1 MSYTSLRLLMVFI
14 SIALLSIS
22 TITMMYLFPRCER
35 VGNFHVW
42 TEKTLFLASYTL
54 VYMSC
59 NLRPRS
65 VAALGTSR
73 GVRLG
78 LAELTFFLDWF
89 RCPFGVSLVS
99 G

>member
-1 MSYTSLRLLMVFI
+1 M
-14 SIALLSIS
+14 
-22 TITMMYLFPRCER
+22 TMMYLFPRCDR

-65 VAALGTSR
+65 VGMFGTSR
-73 GVRLG
+73 GVSLG
-78 LAELTFFLDWF
+78 LVDLTFFLY
-89 RCPFGVSLVS
+89 
-99 G
+99 